1 VGPVRDVKPVVSGG
15 ASTVMP
21 RIPRSSQALPNDVSN
36 SPLLLMVSGSYV
48 HSLGHSALLVVEPA
62 GGLVCSLDFQF
73 VSIVVSCRVGRIAA
87 WCSTSSPGTVGST
100 TVYRY

>member
-15 ASTVMP
+15 GSTVMP
-21 RIPRSSQALPNDVSN
+21 RMPRSSQALPNDVSN
-36 SPLLLMVSGSYV
+36 FPLLLMVSGSYV

-73 VSIVVSCRVGRIAA
+73 VSIVVSCRVVSVESQRGAA
-87 WCSTSSPGTVGST
+87 HPVQ
-100 TVYRY
+100 VQ